1 MVHMNNCI
9 LLYIDPGT
17 GSMLFTI
24 FIGIIGTGAFFLK
37 KIWLKLKFKI
47 SGGKVDTSQSHIQ
60 YLIFSEGRTYWTTFK
75 PICDELEKRGLNT
88 TYWTADQNDPAL
100 NEDYK
105 HIDTV
110 YIGEGNKA
118 YARLN
123 IASADICLATTPG
136 LDVYQWKRSKNV
148 KYYVHILHETGGSL
162 QYKMFGL
169 DFYDAVLLTG
179 DFQTDEIRAL
189 EKVRN
194 INRKELVVVG
204 CPYMDGLKKR
214 ADSSAPPY
222 KANKTVLLA
231 PSWGSN
237 GLLSLYGSKILDAL
251 ADTGYRVVIRPH
263 PQSMRSEKDM
273 IEGLMKAYPEGDIFR
288 WNFDPDNFD
297 ILQCS
302 DILISD
308 FSGVMFDYALVFDKP
323 VIYAGH
329 KFERDEYDI
338 AWLDGWKLWKEEILP
353 FIGIPIDEE
362 QFADFKAIIDG
373 LSDNE
378 KFAAGRE
385 KARREAWAHIGHSA
399 ELVADF
405 LVSKGAELRTDQT

>member
-1 MVHMNNCI
+1 MNNCI

-88 TYWTADQNDPAL
+88 TYWTADQNDPAF

-105 HIDTV
+105 HIDPV

-179 DFQTDEIRAL
+179 DFQTDEIRAFIEKERL
-189 EKVRN
+189 ELLGDFCRGCGYCLPACPMGIK
-194 INRKELVVVG
+194 INNCARMSLMLRRAPSDAWLTDHWQEEMKKLEDCIECG
-204 CPYMDGLKKR
+204 QCSAHCPYELDTPNLLKKNYE
-214 ADSSAPPY
+214 DY
-222 KANKTVLLA
+222 KQVLA
-231 PSWGSN
+231 G
-237 GLLSLYGSKILDAL
+237 K
-251 ADTGYRVVIRPH
+251 VIV
-263 PQSMRSEKDM
+263 K
-273 IEGLMKAYPEGDIFR
+273 
-288 WNFDPDNFD
+288 N
-297 ILQCS
+297 
-302 DILISD
+302 
-308 FSGVMFDYALVFDKP
+308 
-323 VIYAGH
+323 
-329 KFERDEYDI
+329 
-338 AWLDGWKLWKEEILP
+338 
-353 FIGIPIDEE
+353 
-362 QFADFKAIIDG
+362 
-373 LSDNE
+373 
-378 KFAAGRE
+378 
-385 KARREAWAHIGHSA
+385 
-399 ELVADF
+399 
-405 LVSKGAELRTDQT
+405 